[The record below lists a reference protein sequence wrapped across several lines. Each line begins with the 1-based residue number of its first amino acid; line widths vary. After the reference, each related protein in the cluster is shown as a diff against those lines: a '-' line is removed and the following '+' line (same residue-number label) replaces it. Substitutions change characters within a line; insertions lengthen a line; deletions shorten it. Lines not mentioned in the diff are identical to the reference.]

1 LSLFFVILCKM
12 AKLEIDPELLH
23 GFECGNTAAVT
34 DKLASFA
41 LAGSESFHVVSDF
54 DLTLTA
60 GKQPGQNIGTWDV
73 MDELLPPEGV
83 ERHAAIYNSF
93 RPTEV
98 QGRLSAEIAREKW
111 SETLDLITS
120 YPINIDDVETAFLS
134 VAQLRQGAREL
145 FDICEAG
152 GVPTVILSSGIR
164 NVIQTM
170 AEHYQIH
177 PTYILSNDLEF
188 DEATRLV
195 TGWRRNSLVHMLNKN
210 EMGHSELASLRMTRP
225 NVLLLGDVPDDVR
238 MVEGDNVLRIRILD
252 PRKGEIHNLE
262 IAKQVSFERGYDLVV
277 EHDLRPVVHIAK
289 WLTSLTVV
297 ENRTL
302 A

>member
-1 LSLFFVILCKM
+1 M
-12 AKLEIDPELLH
+12 ATLEVSPELLH
-23 GFECGNTAAVT
+23 GFECRSNPDVMS
-34 DKLASFA
+34 KLASFA

-83 ERHAAIYNSF
+83 ERHTAIYNSF
-93 RPTEV
+93 RPIEI
-98 QGRLSAEIAREKW
+98 QGKLTAEIAREKW

-120 YPINIDDVETAFLS
+120 YPIDIDDVEAAFLS
-134 VAQLRQGAREL
+134 VAQLRRGAREL
-145 FDICEAG
+145 FDVCRANN
-152 GVPTVILSSGIR
+152 VPTVVLSSGIR

-188 DEATRLV
+188 DDTTRLV
-195 TGWRRNSLVHMLNKN
+195 TGWRRDSLVHILNKN
-210 EMGHSELASLRMTRP
+210 EMGHSELAALRRTRP

-238 MVEGDNVLRIRILD
+238 MVEGDSVLRIRILD
-252 PRKGEIHNLE
+252 PRKGEIHDLE
-262 IAKQVSFERGYDLVV
+262 AAKQVSFDCGYDLVV
-277 EHDLRPVVHIAK
+277 EHDLQPVVRIVEWLAPLIAVK
-289 WLTSLTVV
+289 T
-297 ENRTL
+297 
-302 A
+302 AP

>member
-1 LSLFFVILCKM
+1 M
-12 AKLEIDPELLH
+12 AEPEVTPKLLR
-23 GFECGNTAAVT
+23 GFECRSAADVMS
-34 DKLASFA
+34 KLAGFA
-41 LAGSESFHVVSDF
+41 LAGPESFHVVSDF

-83 ERHAAIYNSF
+83 ERHTAIYNSF
-93 RPTEV
+93 RPTEIE
-98 QGRLSAEIAREKW
+98 GKLTAEIAREKW

-145 FDICEAG
+145 LDSCEAS

-170 AEHYQIH
+170 AEHYQVH
-177 PTYILSNDLEF
+177 PTYILSNGLEF
-188 DEATRLV
+188 DEVTRLV
-195 TGWRRNSLVHMLNKN
+195 TGWRRDSLVHMLNKN
-210 EMGHSELASLRMTRP
+210 EMGHSELASLRRTRP

-252 PRKGEIHNLE
+252 PRKGEIYDLE
-262 IAKQVSFERGYDLVV
+262 TAKQVSFECGYDLVV
-277 EHDLRPVVHIAK
+277 EHDLQPVVRITE
-289 WLTSLTVV
+289 WLTSPAAARNTPWP
-297 ENRTL
+297 NS
-302 A
+302 